1 MAEKT
6 KEGVSKVVEK
16 TAETAQAIGNKAKQ
30 TMHKIKETV
39 VGTSSDEE
47 SVDDY
52 IEDHV
57 RKPARKNKDI
67 PLRGPN
73 EGAKMDEDVLDLRKA
88 GKSDHGDKKH

>member
-1 MAEKT
+1 MTKGAAETVAEKT

-16 TAETAQAIGNKAKQ
+16 TAETAQAIGKKAKQ

-57 RKPARKNKDI
+57 RKPAKKTRIYPSEVPTKVRKWTKTFWI
-67 PLRGPN
+67 
-73 EGAKMDEDVLDLRKA
+73 
-88 GKSDHGDKKH
+88 